1 MDKIKVQKPFQ
12 YQSEMHKKLSKNNP
26 EKYAVELA
34 MHGLS
39 MGRYQINDMWVKGEI
54 PEECRDKFT
63 KAIKELHV
71 KIGEDYGI

>member
-12 YQSEMHKKLSKNNP
+12 YQSEMHRKLSKNNP
-26 EKYAVELA
+26 ERYAVELA

-54 PEECRDKFT
+54 PE
-63 KAIKELHV
+63 I
-71 KIGEDYGI
+71 IS

>member
-1 MDKIKVQKPFQ
+1 MNKIKVQKQFQ
-12 YQSEMHKKLSKNNP
+12 YQSEMHRKLSKNNP
-26 EKYAVELA
+26 ERYAVELA

-63 KAIKELHV
+63 KAIKELRV